1 MSGNTLSNQAGFTL
15 DGNWKLPEANMV
27 GTIENA
33 DDTTKGFG
41 VENDGMDAGT
51 KVDVDEILNDND
63 IGQQWERSEK
73 DEDGY
78 FTLKNPNACLYLS
91 AFTSY
96 KITIHPIFG
105 GIFILFQI
113 C

>member
-15 DGNWKLPEANMV
+15 DGNWKLPEANEV

-51 KVDVDEILNDND
+51 KVDVDENLNDND
-63 IGQQWERSEK
+63 IGQQWERSVN
-73 DEDGY
+73 DNSGY
-78 FTLKNPNACLYLS
+78 FTLRSPHSGYLFT
-91 AFTSY
+91 AFTP
-96 KITIHPIFG
+96 KKLTIE
-105 GIFILFQI
+105 GIFLLI
-113 C
+113 

>member
-1 MSGNTLSNQAGFTL
+1 MYLSVNDATASGSAIVEEDL
-15 DGNWKLPEANMV
+15 DS
-27 GTIENA
+27 
-33 DDTTKGFG
+33 
-41 VENDGMDAGT
+41 
-51 KVDVDEILNDND
+51 ND

-105 GIFILFQI
+105 GIFD
-113 C
+113 